1 MSLYVAGSPELFVI
15 GFLKND
21 VLAQSKRDELRTMKA
36 IKDALDPI
44 GILNPGKL
52 FPIEDSADQADLDL
66 GGSYLDPRR
75 CHLHESLNLT
85 RRSDILML
93 IHMLSA

>member
-1 MSLYVAGSPELFVI
+1 MSGEHGI

-21 VLAQSKRDELRTMKA
+21 ILAQSKRDELRPMKA

-52 FPIEDSADQADLDL
+52 F
-66 GGSYLDPRR
+66 
-75 CHLHESLNLT
+75 
-85 RRSDILML
+85 SDVIR
-93 IHMLSA
+93 